1 MMSPCTWSD
10 LRNIPYRTDSVSM
23 IPHFQAIVNNFDA
36 LHEELLQRKDA
47 SCVVSVIDT
56 PQ

>member
-1 MMSPCTWSD
+1 
-10 LRNIPYRTDSVSM
+10 M

-36 LHEELLQRKDA
+36 LHEEILQRKDA

-56 PQ
+56 PEQW